1 MPSWKTNQAWL
12 ITVFLGSCKWH
23 TVNAHKISNKLIYGQ
38 IMNGIEENEGEWNKG
53 DRTRTLFYYFPL
65 PQEAPV
71 LRK

>member
-1 MPSWKTNQAWL
+1 
-12 ITVFLGSCKWH
+12 
-23 TVNAHKISNKLIYGQ
+23 
-38 IMNGIEENEGEWNKG
+38 MNGIEENEGEWNKG